1 MQLMS
6 KAGGVFADVANQLDP
21 KKEKYEPR
29 KAMEYVAALGFLLRH
44 VGSVRDWIGTDLCVR
59 EGRGQAFRNIRS
71 SVHDTF
77 MSIWPAANGP
87 ATDFVGKVK
96 TEGKATAV
104 IGQIKIAAEV
114 MSLAW
119 VIGKAVKEESFG
131 IPVLAVFVSSCR
143 APSSDWMLKLRQAF
157 RVAMSGTVS
166 KVKPNDWPRTNSGK
180 KRLRLMMSLKY
191 YPLSMSVLTSTL
203 NTSVEVRAKVIEVE

>member
-1 MQLMS
+1 MLDNRRVKPLGDDVSKEQAEMFLFDVFNRSTVEEAKHKVLLRKGLVWYLPHGDGKGIVSTPFSYLMQLMS

-44 VGSVRDWIGTDLCVR
+44 VGSVRDWIGTDLYVR

-87 ATDFVGKVK
+87 ATDFCGK
-96 TEGKATAV
+96 G
-104 IGQIKIAAEV
+104 
-114 MSLAW
+114 
-119 VIGKAVKEESFG
+119 ES
-131 IPVLAVFVSSCR
+131 
-143 APSSDWMLKLRQAF
+143 
-157 RVAMSGTVS
+157 
-166 KVKPNDWPRTNSGK
+166 
-180 KRLRLMMSLKY
+180 
-191 YPLSMSVLTSTL
+191 
-203 NTSVEVRAKVIEVE
+203 